1 MIENNY
7 CVYMHVNKI
16 NGKKYIG
23 ISSNVKRRW
32 SGNGKQYYDQVFGIA
47 IQKYGWDNFDHQIIK
62 DNLSKAEACTLE
74 QELIKKYNT
83 RDKEF
88 GYNRSDGGDCGS
100 KGAFN
105 TQLKRIRKVYQYD
118 LDGNFIKE
126 FPSIAEA
133 LREVAPHIKNSGNI
147 SLCCKYKRNQAYG
160 FQWFYEFK
168 GYKIDKCQTREEI
181 TSKCKSKEVYQY
193 SFEGT
198 FIKKYDSV
206 ALAEKETENPCIS
219 QCARGDMLSSGNYR
233 WFYTYQGEK
242 IEPYERVSYNSKKI
256 YKCKGDK
263 IVKTYSSKSKAAKE
277 NNMKKWELDKIIS
290 NNIEVDGFYY
300 KIA

>member
-1 MIENNY
+1 MTENNY

-88 GYNRSDGGDCGS
+88 GYNRSDCGDCGS

-105 TQLKRIRKVYQYD
+105 AQLKRIRKVYQYE

-126 FPSIAEA
+126 
-133 LREVAPHIKNSGNI
+133 
-147 SLCCKYKRNQAYG
+147 
-160 FQWFYEFK
+160 
-168 GYKIDKCQTREEI
+168 
-181 TSKCKSKEVYQY
+181 
-193 SFEGT
+193 
-198 FIKKYDSV
+198 
-206 ALAEKETENPCIS
+206 
-219 QCARGDMLSSGNYR
+219 
-233 WFYTYQGEK
+233 
-242 IEPYERVSYNSKKI
+242 
-256 YKCKGDK
+256 
-263 IVKTYSSKSKAAKE
+263 
-277 NNMKKWELDKIIS
+277 
-290 NNIEVDGFYY
+290 
-300 KIA
+300 